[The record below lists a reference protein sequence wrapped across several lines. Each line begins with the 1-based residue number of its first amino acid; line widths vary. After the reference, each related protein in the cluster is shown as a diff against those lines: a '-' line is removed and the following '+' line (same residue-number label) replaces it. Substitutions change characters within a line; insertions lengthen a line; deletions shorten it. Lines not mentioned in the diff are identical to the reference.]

1 MRSTY
6 ASTTARPNIYQG
18 ECRFTER
25 SLEVKTHGHGI
36 KLSIRNS
43 PVKGDVVSLFLDAG
57 ELDNLREALEVS
69 TPQASRTKQL
79 ERVLIDMSDVLHRNG
94 F

>member
-1 MRSTY
+1 MARSQE
-6 ASTTARPNIYQG
+6 IYQG

-43 PVKGDVVSLFLDAG
+43 PVKGDVVSVFLDAG
-57 ELDNLREALEVS
+57 ELDVLTQALNGQSGGEWRRAEMVLG
-69 TPQASRTKQL
+69 QL
-79 ERVLIDMSDVLHRNG
+79 ANVLHRAG
-94 F
+94 Y